1 MVKQRV
7 SSALKSVDLKQEVGP
22 LLIGERINT
31 QGSKKAKQLVMN
43 DDFDGLIELARNL
56 SLIHI

>member
-7 SSALKSVDLKQEVGP
+7 SSALKSVDLKQEAGP

-31 QGSKKAKQLVMN
+31 QGSKKAKKLVMN
-43 DDFDGLIELARNL
+43 DDFD
-56 SLIHI
+56 